1 MRLRPCL
8 GTSIAPRRRA
18 TFRQALLFTVLALA
32 VAGCDSSAPKRQVA
46 LPVAG
51 PPGVIRVALAD
62 PLWPLEPDRARTRD
76 QIVVARMLFSTP
88 VRTDPST
95 GALRPGLCSSW
106 RASGATW
113 RLRCRH
119 AGAIATQLR
128 RAKLL
133 VARRITAPDG
143 HTLVIVLRS
152 PDRDLPY
159 RLTQVV
165 AAPPGVPGPFRLISA
180 SPKRIVVE
188 RRGIRVE
195 VRRLAPYPALR
206 LFRAGRLDEA
216 PVPLGD
222 IRAARLDPQLA
233 PALRTRRLLA
243 VDAVLFQRAI
253 APELRAAY
261 DDTADRADYQALV
274 PEFEAP
280 PAESLRERGK
290 PSAAKAAIALR
301 DARRRIPS
309 LPRVAVRFA
318 EPTDPTL
325 AYGTNLLVAAWRDL
339 GLGAFTGRG
348 AADARLERLLAPY
361 PRLRSLIALA
371 RGKPLIPIS
380 WVADARL
387 VSSRLSGWR
396 EDELGSVDY
405 ARIKLPGRSPRR

>member
-18 TFRQALLFTVLALA
+18 TFRQALLFTALALA
-32 VAGCDSSAPKRQVA
+32 AAGCDSSTPKRQVA
-46 LPVAG
+46 LPFAG

-62 PLWPLEPDRARTRD
+62 PLWPLEPERAGTRD

-106 RASGATW
+106 HASGTTW

-133 VARRITAPDG
+133 PARRIAAPDE
-143 HTLVIVLRS
+143 HTLVIALRS
-152 PDRDLPY
+152 PDPDLPY
-159 RLTQVV
+159 RLTQVA

-188 RRGIRVE
+188 RRGLRVE
-195 VRRLAPYPALR
+195 VRRLAPYSALR

-216 PVPLGD
+216 PVPLVD
-222 IRAARLDPQLA
+222 IRAAKLDPQLA
-233 PALRTRRLLA
+233 PALHTRRLLA

-290 PSAAKAAIALR
+290 PDAAKAAIALR
-301 DARRRIPS
+301 EARKRIPS

-348 AADARLERLLAPY
+348 AADARLGRLLAPY
-361 PRLRSLIALA
+361 PRLRALIALA
-371 RGKPLIPIS
+371 RGKPVIPIS

-387 VSSRLSGWR
+387 VSPRLRGWR

-405 ARIKLPGRSPRR
+405 TGIRLRQ